1 MKMIVGLGNI
11 GRQYAQTRHNVGFMI
26 VDELASKLNVTF
38 QTSKFE
44 SQVATAF
51 QDGKKILLVKP
62 ATYMNDSG
70 RAVGPLM
77 SYYNVDPADLLV
89 IHDDLDLPLGKVRLK
104 QKGSAGGHNGI
115 KSIISH
121 VGDQHFKRVKVGI
134 DHPQKMS
141 VVDYVLGKFTPAEVA
156 KFDDAKITAL
166 AAVEAWLANDDFAAV
181 MNQYN

>member
-11 GRQYAQTRHNVGFMI
+11 GNQYAQTRHNVGFMI
-26 VDELASKLNVTF
+26 VDELAQQLNVDF

-44 SQVATAF
+44 AQVATAF
-51 QDGKKILLVKP
+51 QNGEKLLLVKP
-62 ATYMNDSG
+62 STYMNDSG

-77 SYYNVDPADLLV
+77 AYYNVDPADLLV

-104 QKGSAGGHNGI
+104 QRGSAGGHNGI

-121 VGDQHFKRVKVGI
+121 VGDQQFKRVKVGI

-141 VVDYVLGKFTPAEVA
+141 VVDYVLGKFTPAQLPL
-156 KFDDAKITAL
+156 FNDAKITAIT
-166 AAVEAWLANDDFAAV
+166 AITAWLADDDFAAV

>member
-11 GRQYAQTRHNVGFMI
+11 GAKYAQTRHNVGFMI
-26 VDELASKLNVTF
+26 VDEIAAKLNVDF
-38 QTSKFE
+38 KTSKFE
-44 SQVATAF
+44 AEVATAF
-51 QDGKKILLVKP
+51 VNGEKILLVKP
-62 ATYMNDSG
+62 STYMNDSG

-77 SYYNVDPADLLV
+77 TYYNIDPAELLV

-115 KSIISH
+115 KSILSH

-134 DHPQKMS
+134 EHPQKMS
-141 VVDYVLGKFTPAEVA
+141 VVDYVLGKFTPAQLPL
-156 KFDDAKITAL
+156 FNDAKLTAV
-166 AAVEAWLANDDFAAV
+166 AAVEAWLAGTDFAAV

>member
-11 GRQYAQTRHNVGFMI
+11 GSKYAQTRHNVGFMI
-26 VDELASKLNVTF
+26 VDEVADRLNADF

-44 SQVATAF
+44 AEVATAF
-51 QDGKKILLVKP
+51 VNGEKVMLVKP
-62 ATYMNDSG
+62 STYMNESG

-77 SYYNVDPADLLV
+77 SYYNVTPQDLLV
-89 IHDDLDLPLGKVRLK
+89 VHDDLDLPLGKVRLK

-115 KSIISH
+115 KSIIAH
-121 VGDQHFKRVKVGI
+121 VGDQQFKRVKVGI

-141 VVDYVLGKFTPAEVA
+141 VVDYVLGKFTPAQSGA
-156 KFDDAKITAL
+156 LNDAKLTAE
-166 AAVEAWLANDDFAAV
+166 AAIDAWLTTGDFAAV

>member
-11 GRQYAQTRHNVGFMI
+11 GAKYAQTRHNVGFMV
-26 VDELASKLNVTF
+26 VDEVARGLNADF

-44 SQVATAF
+44 AEVATAF
-51 QDGKKILLVKP
+51 HNGEKVMLVKP
-62 ATYMNDSG
+62 STYMNDSG

-89 IHDDLDLPLGKVRLK
+89 VHDDLDLPLGKVRLK

-115 KSIISH
+115 KSIIAH
-121 VGDQHFKRVKVGI
+121 VGDQKFKRVKVGI
-134 DHPQKMS
+134 DHPDKMS
-141 VVDYVLGKFTPAEVA
+141 VVDYVLGKFTPAQQPLIKDAQLTAVA
-156 KFDDAKITAL
+156 AI
-166 AAVEAWLANDDFAAV
+166 EAWLAGTDFAAV

>member
-11 GRQYAQTRHNVGFMI
+11 GRQYVQTRHNVGFMI
-26 VDELASKLNVTF
+26 VDELANNLNTTF

-44 SQVATAF
+44 AQVATAF
-51 QDGKKILLVKP
+51 QGGEKVLLVKP
-62 ATYMNDSG
+62 STYMNDSG

-77 SYYNVDPADLLV
+77 SYYNVDPTDLLV

-115 KSIISH
+115 KSIINH

-141 VVDYVLGKFTPAEVA
+141 VVDYVLGKFTPAEVTE
-156 KFDDAKITAL
+156 FNDAKITAL
-166 AAVEAWLANDDFAAV
+166 AAIEAWLANDDFAAV

>member
-11 GRQYAQTRHNVGFMI
+11 GSKYAKTRHNVGFMV
-26 VDELASKLNVTF
+26 VDDLAQRLNAEF

-44 SQVATAF
+44 AEVATVF
-51 QDGKKILLVKP
+51 KDGEKLMLVKP
-62 ATYMNDSG
+62 STYMNESG
-70 RAVGPLM
+70 RAVGLLM
-77 SYYNVDPADLLV
+77 SYYNVAPADLLV

-121 VGDQHFKRVKVGI
+121 VGDPKFKRVKVGI
-134 DHPQKMS
+134 DHPEKMS
-141 VVDYVLGKFTPAEVA
+141 VVDYVLGKFSPAQLA
-156 KFDDAKITAL
+156 DFNDAKITAV
-166 AAVEAWLANDDFAAV
+166 AAIEAWLTTDDFAAV

>member
-1 MKMIVGLGNI
+1 
-11 GRQYAQTRHNVGFMI
+11 
-26 VDELASKLNVTF
+26 E
-38 QTSKFE
+38 
-44 SQVATAF
+44 
-51 QDGKKILLVKP
+51 KILLVKP

-156 KFDDAKITAL
+156 KFDDAKMA
-166 AAVEAWLANDDFAAV
+166 
-181 MNQYN
+181 

>member
-44 SQVATAF
+44 AQVATAF

-104 QKGSAGGHNGI
+104 QKGSAGGHNCI

>member
-44 SQVATAF
+44 AQVATAF
-51 QDGKKILLVKP
+51 QNDEKILLVKP

>member
-11 GRQYAQTRHNVGFMI
+11 GSQYAQTRHNVGFMI
-26 VDELASKLNVTF
+26 VDELAQQFNADF

-44 SQVATAF
+44 SQVATTF
-51 QDGKKILLVKP
+51 QNGEKLLLVKP
-62 ATYMNDSG
+62 STYMNDSG

-77 SYYNVDPADLLV
+77 DYYNIDPEDLLV

-104 QKGSAGGHNGI
+104 QRGSAGGHNGI

-121 VGDQHFKRVKVGI
+121 VGDQQFKRVKVGI

-141 VVDYVLGKFTPAEVA
+141 VVDYVLGKFTPAQVPLLN
-156 KFDDAKITAL
+156 DAKITAI
-166 AAVEAWLANDDFAAV
+166 AAITAWLADDDFAAV

>member
-44 SQVATAF
+44 AQVATAF

-104 QKGSAGGHNGI
+104 QKGSTGGHNGI

>member
-11 GRQYAQTRHNVGFMI
+11 GSKYDQTRHNVGFMI
-26 VDELASKLNVTF
+26 VDEIAKRLNAEF

-44 SQVATAF
+44 AQVATVF
-51 QDGKKILLVKP
+51 NNGEKVMLVKP
-62 ATYMNDSG
+62 STYMNDSG

-77 SYYNVDPADLLV
+77 SYYDVAPADLLV

-115 KSIISH
+115 KSILAH

-134 DHPQKMS
+134 DHPEKMS
-141 VVDYVLGKFTPAEVA
+141 VVNYVLGKFTPAQLPL
-156 KFDDAKITAL
+156 FNDAKITAV
-166 AAVEAWLANDDFAAV
+166 AAVDAWLTTDDFAAV

>member
-44 SQVATAF
+44 AQVATAF

-156 KFDDAKITAL
+156 KVDDAKITAL

>member
-11 GRQYAQTRHNVGFMI
+11 GNKYAQTRHNVGFMV
-26 VDELASKLNVTF
+26 VDEVAQRLNADF

-44 SQVATAF
+44 AEVATAF
-51 QDGKKILLVKP
+51 KDGEKVMIVKP
-62 ATYMNDSG
+62 STYMNDSG

-77 SYYNVDPADLLV
+77 SYYNVAPADLLV
-89 IHDDLDLPLGKVRLK
+89 VHDDLDLPLGKVRLK

-115 KSIISH
+115 KSIINH
-121 VGDQHFKRVKVGI
+121 VGDQKFKRVKVGI

-141 VVDYVLGKFTPAEVA
+141 VVDYVLGKFSPAQQA
-156 KFDDAKITAL
+156 AFNDAKITAV
-166 AAVEAWLANDDFAAV
+166 AAIEAWLTTGDFAAV

>member
-11 GRQYAQTRHNVGFMI
+11 GQKYAGTRHNVGFMI
-26 VDELASKLNVTF
+26 VDKLAEQLNATF

-44 SQVATAF
+44 AEVATVF
-51 QDGKKILLVKP
+51 KDGEKVMLVKP
-62 ATYMNDSG
+62 STYMNESG

-77 SYYNVDPADLLV
+77 TYYDVDLSDLLV

-115 KSIISH
+115 KSIIAH
-121 VGDQHFKRVKVGI
+121 VGDQKFKRAKVGI

-141 VVDYVLGKFTPAEVA
+141 VVNYVLGQFSATEKPNFEAAET
-156 KFDDAKITAL
+156 TAV
-166 AAVEAWLANDDFAAV
+166 AAVSAWLAGDDFAAV

>member
-44 SQVATAF
+44 AQVATAF

-121 VGDQHFKRVKVGI
+121 VGDRHFKRVKVGI

>member
-26 VDELASKLNVTF
+26 IDELAAKLNADF

-44 SQVATAF
+44 AQVATAF
-51 QDGKKILLVKP
+51 QNGEKILLVKP
-62 ATYMNDSG
+62 STYMNDSG

-77 SYYNVDPADLLV
+77 SYYNIEPADLLV

-141 VVDYVLGKFTPAEVA
+141 VVDYVLGKFKPAEVA
-156 KFDDAKITAL
+156 QLEDAKTTAL
-166 AAVEAWLANDDFAAV
+166 AAIEAWLANDDFAAV

>member
-11 GRQYAQTRHNVGFMI
+11 GTKYAQTRHNVGFMI
-26 VDELASKLNVTF
+26 IDELAQRLNADF
-38 QTSKFE
+38 KTSKFE
-44 SQVATAF
+44 AQVATAF
-51 QDGKKILLVKP
+51 QAGEKVLLVKP
-62 ATYMNDSG
+62 STYMNDSG

-77 SYYNVDPADLLV
+77 SYYNVAPADLLV

-121 VGDQHFKRVKVGI
+121 VGDQQFKRAKVGI

-141 VVDYVLGKFTPAEVA
+141 VVNYVLGKFSPAEL
-156 KFDDAKITAL
+156 KQFEDAKLTTL
-166 AAVEAWLANDDFAAV
+166 AAVDAWLTTNDFAAV

>member
-26 VDELASKLNVTF
+26 VDELANNLNTTF

-44 SQVATAF
+44 AQVATAF
-51 QDGKKILLVKP
+51 QGGEKVLLVKP
-62 ATYMNDSG
+62 STYMNDSG
-70 RAVGPLM
+70 QAVGPLM
-77 SYYNVDPADLLV
+77 SYYNVDPTDLLV

-115 KSIISH
+115 KSIINH

-134 DHPQKMS
+134 DHPQKMLS
-141 VVDYVLGKFTPAEVA
+141 LIHISEPTRP
-156 KFDDAKITAL
+156 
-166 AAVEAWLANDDFAAV
+166 
-181 MNQYN
+181 

>member
-44 SQVATAF
+44 AQVATAF

-121 VGDQHFKRVKVGI
+121 VGDQYFKRVKVGI

>member
-44 SQVATAF
+44 AQVATAF
-51 QDGKKILLVKP
+51 QDGKKILLVNP

>member
-44 SQVATAF
+44 AQVATAF
-51 QDGKKILLVKP
+51 QDGEKILLVKP

-115 KSIISH
+115 KSSISH

>member
-11 GRQYAQTRHNVGFMI
+11 GSKYAQTRHNVGFMI
-26 VDELASKLNVTF
+26 VDEVADRLNADF

-44 SQVATAF
+44 AEVATTF
-51 QDGKKILLVKP
+51 VNGEKVMLVKP
-62 ATYMNDSG
+62 STYMNESG

-77 SYYNVDPADLLV
+77 SYYNVTPQDLLV
-89 IHDDLDLPLGKVRLK
+89 VHDDLDLPLGKVRLK

-115 KSIISH
+115 KSIIAH
-121 VGDQHFKRVKVGI
+121 VGDQQFKRVKVGI

-141 VVDYVLGKFTPAEVA
+141 VVDYVLGKFTPAQSGA
-156 KFDDAKITAL
+156 LNDAKLTAE
-166 AAVEAWLANDDFAAV
+166 AAIDAWLTTGDFAAV